1 MAASPSKGISVLQRL
16 LDGFLAFA
24 AGALAALFAWARGFR
39 GTIVAL
45 AVVAFAGFLLYRH
58 PPIQSVDRGEVGFRT
73 NLLTGDVSEWKDGS
87 VLVLPGLHRTRVLS
101 LRDSTYRPLQ
111 SARADG
117 EAPLQSLEGLSLGV
131 DLSVRYAIDPARARS
146 VAATL
151 PDDVAREIV
160 EPAVQGIIYKTF
172 ARYTVR
178 EIFSTKR
185 VEIQQAIETEL
196 RARLA
201 ADGVALRGVLI
212 GKIDLPADYR
222 RGMHELLA
230 EELAS
235 EKMRYTLDL
244 KEKRVKETAL
254 EGEAQKVRSE
264 KAAEAQARVQIIA
277 ARAQEEAMKH
287 VLPLKERQI
296 EQRKLEA
303 DADKAARIRQAEA
316 TAEARRIEA
325 RGEAAA
331 RSILAE
337 AEAYRLEQIGK
348 AHTEQMVREGAVMT
362 KHPLLI
368 QKVLADKLS
377 DKVQVIIAPPSSD
390 GSLVGAVLG
399 GHKQR

>member
-1 MAASPSKGISVLQRL
+1 MLKRL
-16 LDGFLAFA
+16 L
-24 AGALAALFAWARGFR
+24 AGAVA
-39 GTIVAL
+39 VAL
-45 AVVAFAGFLLYRH
+45 AGFVLYRN
-58 PPIQSVDRGEVGFRT
+58 PPMLAVERGEVGFRT
-73 NLLTGDVSEWKDGS
+73 NRLTGDVSEWQDGS
-87 VLVLPGLHRTRVLS
+87 TLVLPGLHRVRVLS
-101 LRDSTYRPLQ
+101 LRDHVYRPVQ

-117 EAPLQSLEGLSLGV
+117 EAPLQSLEGLSFGV
-131 DLSVRYAIDPARARS
+131 DLSARYAVDPARARS
-146 VAATL
+146 IAATL

-201 ADGVALRGVLI
+201 VDGIALRGVLI
-212 GKIDLPADYR
+212 GKIDLPAEYR

-230 EELAS
+230 EELAA

-254 EGEAQKVRSE
+254 EAEADKVRRE
-264 KAAEAQARVQIIA
+264 KAAEAMAITQIIA
-277 ARAQEEAMKH
+277 ARAQQESMQY

-325 RGEAAA
+325 KGEAQA
-331 RSILAE
+331 RQMFAD

-348 AHTEQMVREGAVMT
+348 AVTAQMVREGTVMSR
-362 KHPLLI
+362 HPLLI

-377 DKVQVIIAPPSSD
+377 DKVQVIIAPPSTD
-390 GSLVGAVLG
+390 GSLIGAVLG
-399 GHKQR
+399 AKQK

>member
-1 MAASPSKGISVLQRL
+1 VLKRL
-16 LDGFLAFA
+16 I
-24 AGALAALFAWARGFR
+24 AGTLVIAL
-39 GTIVAL
+39 V
-45 AVVAFAGFLLYRH
+45 GFLLYRNW
-58 PPIQSVDRGEVGFRT
+58 PFQAVERSEVGFRT
-73 NLLTGDVSEWKDGS
+73 NRLTGEVSEWRDGS
-87 VLVLPGLHRTRVLS
+87 ALVLPGMHEVRVLS
-101 LRDSTYRPLQ
+101 LRDRIYRPTQ

-117 EAPLQSLEGLSLGV
+117 EAPLQSLEGLSFGV
-131 DLSVRYAIDPARARS
+131 DLSARYAIDPAKARS
-146 VAATL
+146 IAATL
-151 PDDVAREIV
+151 PDDVLHEIV

-178 EIFSTKR
+178 EIFSSKR

-201 ADGVALRGVLI
+201 ADGIALRGVLI
-212 GKIDLPADYR
+212 GKVDLPAEYR
-222 RGMHELLA
+222 RGMNDLLA
-230 EELAS
+230 EELAA

-254 EGEAQKVRSE
+254 EGEADKVRRE
-264 KAAEAQARVQIIA
+264 KAAEAMARTQIIA
-277 ARAQEEAMKH
+277 ARAQEETMKH
-287 VLPLKERQI
+287 ILPLKERQI

-325 RGEAAA
+325 KGEAQA
-331 RSILAE
+331 RQMFAD

-348 AHTEQMVREGAVMT
+348 AATQQMVREGTVMSRY
-362 KHPLLI
+362 PLLI

-377 DKVQVIIAPPSSD
+377 DKVQVIIAPPSTD

-399 GHKQR
+399 GQKLK